1 MLQACRGRKKCA
13 AGCGG
18 CPDSSQSSRAQV
30 AAAAAA
36 ASAAPEDYDGRD
48 IPRSQMTKLNALVG
62 ELEGLRR
69 TTPNFHAVVFTQV
82 CTTPLHQRLWAIQK
96 GTQYLSRYGIR

>member
-1 MLQACRGRKKCA
+1 
-13 AGCGG
+13 
-18 CPDSSQSSRAQV
+18 
-30 AAAAAA
+30 
-36 ASAAPEDYDGRD
+36 
-48 IPRSQMTKLNALVG
+48 MTKLNALVG

-96 GTQYLSRYGIR
+96 GTRVLISLWDSLMFGRVPIYKRVLEYSSRYGIR